1 MPARVITYA
10 LGPGR
15 APAMESTIKNVFK
28 DVREKWYVSILG
40 SQGNPSRWR
49 MTIETPDGQQT
60 TRNLDS
66 KSGEHR
72 TEYLKQ
78 RLEMA
83 LARWEEK

>member
-1 MPARVITYA
+1 
-10 LGPGR
+10 
-15 APAMESTIKNVFK
+15 MESTIKNVFK
-28 DVREKWYVSILG
+28 DVREQWYVSILG

-66 KSGEHR
+66 KSGEQR

-78 RLEMA
+78 QLKMA

>member
-10 LGPGR
+10 LGPER
-15 APAMESTIKNVFK
+15 APAMESTIK
-28 DVREKWYVSILG
+28 DVREQWYVSILG
-40 SQGNPSRWR
+40 SQGNSSRWQ
-49 MTIETPDGQQT
+49 MTIEAPDRQQT

-66 KSGEHR
+66 KNGEHR

-78 RLEMA
+78 QLEMA

>member
-10 LGPGR
+10 LGPER
-15 APAMESTIKNVFK
+15 APAMESTIK
-28 DVREKWYVSILG
+28 DVREQWYVSILG
-40 SQGNPSRWR
+40 SQGNPSCWR

-78 RLEMA
+78 QLEMA

>member
-1 MPARVITYA
+1 
-10 LGPGR
+10 
-15 APAMESTIKNVFK
+15 MESTIKNVFK
-28 DVREKWYVSILG
+28 NVREKWYVSILG

-49 MTIETPDGQQT
+49 MTIEMPDGQQT

>member
-1 MPARVITYA
+1 
-10 LGPGR
+10 
-15 APAMESTIKNVFK
+15 MESTIKNVFK
-28 DVREKWYVSILG
+28 DVHEQWYVSILG